1 MRLIEL
7 LTLINDTAE
16 EKGLSIPFL
25 CGGIP
30 RDKVIN
36 ENIKLNDIDITTGD
50 QDVHFLAKEV
60 FFKLRQYDAK
70 YVVSN
75 DGHASIFLNNIKI
88 DFSSNFIVPNIE
100 QIVKA
105 KLAPAHQEL
114 FSRDFTC
121 NALLMSMDLKSI
133 YDPLRKG
140 IKAIHAREID
150 TCLDPDIT
158 LRLDPNRIIRAI
170 YLSSKLNFKISK
182 RVKNWII
189 NNKEFLYQ
197 VKPHYMVE
205 KINKAMSFNQKNTI
219 DLIKELQIENIIPLN
234 YVNFKETL

>member
-7 LTLINDTAE
+7 LTLIYSTAKE
-16 EKGLSIPFL
+16 NNLSTPFL

-36 ENIKLNDIDITTGD
+36 ENIKINDIDITTGD
-50 QDVHFLAKEV
+50 QDIHFLAKEV
-60 FFKLRQYDAK
+60 FFKLKNFNAK
-70 YVVSN
+70 YIISN
-75 DGHASIFLNNIKI
+75 DGHASIFFNNLKI

-100 QIVKA
+100 EIVKI
-105 KLAPAHQEL
+105 KLSPIHQEL

-133 YDPLRKG
+133 YDPLREG
-140 IKAIHAREID
+140 IKSIHAREID
-150 TCLDPDIT
+150 TCLDPNIT

-170 YLSSKLNFKISK
+170 YLSSKLDFTISN
-182 RVKNWII
+182 RVKEWII
-189 NNKEFLYQ
+189 NNKEVLYQ

-205 KINKAMSFNQKNTI
+205 KINKAIDFDQKNTI
-219 DLIKELQIENIIPLN
+219 KLIKDLDIQNIIPLN
-234 YVNFKETL
+234 YINFKETL